1 MNKFRKLIAGAL
13 LLALCLSLFA
23 ACAPAA
29 EFTFATDL
37 EDGRVQADAAYSF
50 RLSILYGDEPV
61 TPEVTCNG
69 ILLTAAE
76 NHTYTAP
83 LRDGENEIE
92 FSAQQGKDRIA
103 RTYRVTR
110 RAEFTFPALS
120 EDWRIEDDR
129 ISFAA
134 GAAFNGEPCALTV
147 LHNGS
152 VLSPEGGVYTAELS
166 AGDNTLT
173 MIARAGDFTETKEW
187 RISYDGFVFVTNL
200 ENADT
205 ANPRLDFRAMARYG
219 ENACGLNVTVNG
231 AAVAS
236 DGMRYTMTL
245 QPGENRIV
253 LTASHNN
260 AAKQYAY
267 TVRYVDAAPTVT
279 ANITDGKTYKSS
291 TYSFDVKAKDGL
303 GQKLSASAVSFFAD
317 FDADDGAEN
326 FAPVSGVALVWD
338 DSEMTSYRIRFKTGA
353 FAAHTGAPFLLK
365 IVATDDYGRSSAV
378 TYRMTADPVGAGE
391 QIGEVVFSMEGFS
404 IECGYFI
411 APVYV
416 PVYEGVPFS
425 ETLIGILEERG
436 WTYSYTG
443 RVESGFYLASVGG
456 LNLEGNRIADGVWE
470 FVKDSGYTRSVQAGG
485 TLGEFDFGSGSGW
498 MYSVNGVYKNY
509 GLADYY
515 PQDGDAVRVQ
525 FTVILGED
533 LGGGGALGGG
543 SSGSLL
549 NDNPDYAPIMRML
562 AEVARGGA
570 DRTVYREVLAAVSV
584 WNLSQNEMERQTEKL
599 KAAYGVTE

>member
-1 MNKFRKLIAGAL
+1 MNTFRKLIAGAL

-29 EFTFATDL
+29 EFTYATDL

-69 ILLTAAE
+69 ILLAAAE

-92 FSAQQGKDRIA
+92 FSAQRGKA
-103 RTYRVTR
+103 RMVQTYRVTR
-110 RAEFTFPALS
+110 RAEFTFSELP

-166 AGDNTLT
+166 TGDNTLT

-187 RISYDGFVFVTNL
+187 QISYDGFVFVTNL

-219 ENACGLNVTVNG
+219 ESACELNAAVNG
-231 AAVAS
+231 EAVAP
-236 DGMRYTMTL
+236 DGMRYVITL

-253 LTASHNN
+253 LVASHNN
-260 AAKQYAY
+260 ATKQYAY

-303 GQKLSASAVSFFAD
+303 GQKLPASAVSFFAD

-326 FAPVSGVALVWD
+326 FAPVSGVAMVWD
-338 DSEMTSYRIRFKTGA
+338 DSVMTSYRIRFKTGA
-353 FAAHTGAPFLLK
+353 FAAHTGTPFLLK
-365 IVATDDYGRSSAV
+365 IVVTDDYGRSSAV
-378 TYRMTADPVGAGE
+378 TYRMTADPVAAGE
-391 QIGEVVFSMEGFS
+391 QIGEVVFSLEGFS
-404 IECGYFI
+404 IGCGYFV

-425 ETLIGILEERG
+425 ETLIEILEEHG
-436 WTYSYTG
+436 WTYTYTG
-443 RVESGFYLASVGG
+443 RVESGFYLSSIGG

-509 GLADYY
+509 GFADYY

-549 NDNPDYAPIMRML
+549 DDNPDYAPMMRML
-562 AEVARGGA
+562 AGVARGGA
-570 DRTVYREVLAAVSV
+570 DQTVYREVLAAVSA
-584 WNLSQNEMERQTEKL
+584 WNLSQNEMERQIEKL

>member
-1 MNKFRKLIAGAL
+1 MNNFRKLIAGAL
-13 LLALCLSLFA
+13 LLALCLCLFA

-37 EDGRVQADAAYSF
+37 EDGRVQAEAAYSF
-50 RLSILYGDEPV
+50 RLSILYGDEPI

-152 VLSPEGGVYTAELS
+152 VLSPKDGVYTAELS
-166 AGDNTLT
+166 TGDNTLT

-219 ENACGLNVTVNG
+219 ENACDLNVTVNG

-253 LTASHNN
+253 LVASHNN

-303 GQKLSASAVSFFAD
+303 GQKLPVSAVSFFAD

-338 DSEMTSYRIRFKTGA
+338 DSVMTSYRIRFKTGA

-404 IECGYFI
+404 IECGYFV

-515 PQDGDAVRVQ
+515 PQDGDTVRVQ

-549 NDNPDYAPIMRML
+549 DDNPDYAPIMRML

-570 DRTVYREVLAAVSV
+570 DRTVYREVLTAVSV